1 MELIELNINRFL
13 YLENFHFKNSNN
25 NIDFLNHQATL
36 SKDLDKRLSL
46 LILATEKIE
55 KFHSYFHFE
64 QSYFHLQLAIHLKKE
79 NKIDEANKQLELSIF
94 QDHANEQA
102 IALLNNNKEH
112 YNPYTRQ
119 YNTFSD
125 YLYFATEEKGD
136 TVGKNN
142 YWDDYLN
149 YQKSLEREVL
159 EIIIARIRHSHL
171 EYHKESAKLYLNRAI
186 TFYQLDQ
193 IDLFKNDLVK
203 ANNLDNE
210 LKTREYYN
218 MVEMSGI
225 EPLTTCVQGKR
236 STN

>member
-1 MELIELNINRFL
+1 MNLIEININPVLF
-13 YLENFHFKNSNN
+13 LENFYFKDPYN
-25 NIDFLNHQATL
+25 NIDFLNHQAIL
-36 SKDLDKRLSL
+36 SKDLDERLSL

-94 QDHANEQA
+94 QDHVNEQA
-102 IALLNNNKEH
+102 IALLNNNKD
-112 YNPYTRQ
+112 YKTPYTRQ
-119 YNTFSD
+119 YDRFSD
-125 YLYFATEEKGD
+125 YLYFATEEKGSALNK
-136 TVGKNN
+136 TS
-142 YWDDYLN
+142 YWNDYLDYKQN
-149 YQKSLEREVL
+149 QKSEILEK
-159 EIIIARIRHSHL
+159 IISKIRHNHL

-186 TFYQLDQ
+186 TFYQLGQ
-193 IDLFKNDLVK
+193 VDLFKNDLVK